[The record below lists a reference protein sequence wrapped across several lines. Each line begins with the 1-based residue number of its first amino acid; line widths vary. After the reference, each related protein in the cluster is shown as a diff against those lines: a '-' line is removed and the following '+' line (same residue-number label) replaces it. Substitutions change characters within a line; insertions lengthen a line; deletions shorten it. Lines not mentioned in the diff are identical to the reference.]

1 MSASKRLPSS
11 DLPSIRKR
19 TPAHERRRWGVV
31 AATGLTAIL
40 VLSGCHAGPPV
51 DGGSEPTESSG
62 DSGQS
67 DTEGYEASASNQEA
81 VSAIAEADDV
91 VAGLE
96 FIESDHDRTV
106 DEQIEITEIPSP
118 PFKEDKRADDYL
130 NRLEKAGVQDVA
142 KDDEG
147 NVYGMIKG
155 AGEGPTLFVSAHL
168 DTVFPEGTDVKVK
181 EKDGILHAPGI
192 QDDGRGLAA
201 LLSVARGFQE
211 SGVKPQG
218 DIILGGTV
226 GEEGEGD
233 LRGVKAFFEDHDD
246 IDGYISLDGD
256 DPGAVTYQATGSHR
270 FRISFPGPG
279 GHSFGAFGT
288 PSSVHAMG
296 RAIAQISDLETPSEP
311 KTTFTVGVVEGGS
324 SVNAIAG
331 DAAMLVDIRSNAE
344 DEVVKVEEQIR
355 SIVEEAAAAEN
366 ERWDTNPDEGISVEV
381 EMIGDRPA
389 GTQDETSPIVETA
402 WSSATSLGLEAALSG
417 PSSTDSNLPIS
428 LDIPA
433 VTIGG
438 GGSGEGSHSLDESYD
453 PTDAYQ
459 GPQRAFLA
467 ILSLVGVA
475 EDGAP
480 APLLGS

>member
-1 MSASKRLPSS
+1 M
-11 DLPSIRKR
+11 
-19 TPAHERRRWGVV
+19 
-31 AATGLTAIL
+31 AATALSATLIL
-40 VLSGCHAGPPV
+40 SSCHAGPPE
-51 DGGSEPTESSG
+51 GGEGDPTPAAGDVEPSEP
-62 DSGQS
+62 
-67 DTEGYEASASNQEA
+67 EGYEASTANQDA
-81 VSAIAEADDV
+81 VNAIAELDDV
-91 VAGLE
+91 AAGLE

-130 NRLEKAGVQDVA
+130 NRLEKAGVADVA

-155 AGEGPTLFVSAHL
+155 SGEGPTLFVSAHL

-181 EKDGILHAPGI
+181 EEEDGTLHAPGI

-233 LRGVKAFFEDHDD
+233 LRGVKAFFEEHDD
-246 IDGYISLDGD
+246 IDGYISMDGD

-324 SVNAIAG
+324 AVNAIAG
-331 DAAMLVDIRSNAE
+331 DATMLVDIRSNAE
-344 DEVVKVEEQIR
+344 EEVVKVEEQVR
-355 SIVEEAAAAEN
+355 SIVEDAAAAEN
-366 ERWDTNPDEGISVEV
+366 ERWDTKPDEGIAVEV

-389 GTQDETSPIVETA
+389 GTQDAASPIVETA

-438 GGSGEGSHSLDESYD
+438 GGNGEGSHSLDESYD